1 MIFRV
6 EPPTPQSPQPSSN
19 ESPPSQHSFKLVRP
33 LNFCIENQWQR
44 GDVTIGPI
52 EKTPDGRW
60 RCHCTIAFIHPD
72 DCWLYGEDPIHALD
86 VCLHFVGK
94 LIRRSEIEGIRIYQ
108 TREFDHGGFDKD
120 CYEDG
125 PLPAPATL
133 VPLESPAST
142 HLHH

>member
-1 MIFRV
+1 MVFHV
-6 EPPTPQSPQPSSN
+6 PQPPTPTQPSTEPQP
-19 ESPPSQHSFKLVRP
+19 PPQYTFKLMRP
-33 LNFCIENQWQR
+33 LNFFIENRWQP
-44 GDVTIGPI
+44 GEVTIGPI
-52 EKTPDGRW
+52 EQSPDGRW

-94 LIRRSEIEGIRIYQ
+94 LIRRSEIEGIKVFQ
-108 TREFDHGGFDKD
+108 KTEHDHGGFDKD

-133 VPLESPAST
+133 VPLESTPST